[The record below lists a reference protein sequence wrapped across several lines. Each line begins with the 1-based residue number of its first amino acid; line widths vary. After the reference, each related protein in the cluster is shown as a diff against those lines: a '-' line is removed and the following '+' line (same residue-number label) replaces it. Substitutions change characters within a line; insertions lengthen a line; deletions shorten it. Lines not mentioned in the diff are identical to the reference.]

1 LSLQQIRRD
10 IEGLK
15 ESTKARHVQVLLTC
29 KGEDLTDAELTK
41 LLMEVPIRQLPTS
54 VLLTIQNRAHGNN
67 FKCLQ
72 YLPAGYLEKMRNEYW
87 ESLTETEKKNLFE
100 TRRNKEENNKGVWEN
115 EPAAIEK
122 RTNRA

>member
-15 ESTKARHVQVLLTC
+15 ESTKARPLQVLLSC
-29 KGEDLTDAELTK
+29 NAEDLTDSELTK

-54 VLLTIQNRAHGNN
+54 VLLTIQNRIYGNN

-72 YLPAGYLEKMRNEYW
+72 DLPTGYLEKMRNEYW
-87 ESLTETEKKNLFE
+87 ESLTDIEKKNLLE
-100 TRRNKEENNKGVWEN
+100 RGNKGVL
-115 EPAAIEK
+115 EK
-122 RTNRA
+122 

>member
-1 LSLQQIRRD
+1 MSLQQIKRE

-15 ESTKARHVQVLLTC
+15 ESTKTRSLQVLLTC

-54 VLLTIQNRAHGNN
+54 VLLTIQNRVHGSN

-72 YLPAGYLEKMRNEYW
+72 DLPAGYLEKMRKEYW
-87 ESLTETEKKNLFE
+87 K
-100 TRRNKEENNKGVWEN
+100 N
-115 EPAAIEK
+115 EPAAVEK
-122 RTNRA
+122 RA